1 MTRSLLRWLPLLAA
15 GLAYLVAPT
24 AALVWDDQILV
35 TQQLPSFQSVA
46 DILQPPAGIPQWSY
60 AYYRPVVVVS
70 YLLDAWLFGPGSA
83 IGPHA
88 MNVLYHLLTTLG
100 VGLLALRLLGRST
113 EGELAAIAAA
123 TLFAVHPIHTES
135 VSWVAGRSDLLA
147 TLLLVPALH
156 LALRFRDE
164 GATWQ
169 LLLSPVLFLLALL
182 TKEVAIA
189 GLALAPLL
197 WVLAPVSAPVSA
209 PVGAPL
215 GANPLS
221 IAPKGAPTGGGLMLA
236 LSWLGAAWVWW
247 SLRLAG
253 GAALAV
259 NPSGSE
265 VLLWNPLRALAWY
278 LGKLVVPWPQANF
291 AVWEMVPE
299 IPVSLGILAVALLLL
314 LAVARLWWQGRG
326 DGRIRSAV
334 ILLGLCW
341 TGLAL
346 APSLA
351 ATLSGV
357 AETPVAE
364 RYLYLPS
371 VGFALAVGGALGLL
385 LQASGG
391 AGGRRLVLGGY
402 TLLCAVLLALCLQR
416 GLVWQNDLR
425 LWADATARAP
435 AYALPWVERGK
446 AQAASGDDSTALAFF
461 ERARTLK
468 GSAQTRAVAS
478 YNTGLLYAQ
487 RNEIFRAEQ
496 AFRDAVTINPAYG
509 KGYYGLGRIA
519 LARATGPGA
528 GTTAERRLLLD
539 QAAANL
545 QRALEVSPGFVD
557 AWVQL
562 ARVLAAR
569 GDSSRAL
576 LALANAE
583 RLDPGVVTRPEVAA
597 LQAGLTQSLPREPGN
612 IRP

>member
-1 MTRSLLRWLPLLAA
+1 MTRLWWWLPLLAA

-35 TQQLPSFQSVA
+35 TQQLPSFQSFA
-46 DILQPPAGIPQWSY
+46 DVLQPPAGIPQWSY
-60 AYYRPVVVVS
+60 PYYRPVVVVS
-70 YLLDAWLFGPGSA
+70 YLLDAWLFGPASA
-83 IGPHA
+83 IGPHT
-88 MNVLYHLLTTLG
+88 MNVLYHVLTTLF
-100 VGLLALRLLGRST
+100 VGLLARRLLRGSAQ
-113 EGELAAIAAA
+113 GELAAIAAA
-123 TLFAVHPIHTES
+123 TLFAVHPMHTES

-169 LLLSPVLFLLALL
+169 LLASPVLFLLALL
-182 TKEVAIA
+182 AKEVAIA
-189 GLALAPLL
+189 GLAIVPLL
-197 WVLAPVSAPVSA
+197 WVLAPV
-209 PVGAPL
+209 VGARSR
-215 GANPLS
+215 AISAS
-221 IAPKGAPTGGGLMLA
+221 IAI
-236 LSWLGAAWVWW
+236 SWLGAAWVWW

-253 GAALAV
+253 GAALSVA
-259 NPSGSE
+259 PTGSE
-265 VLLWNPLRALAWY
+265 VLFWKPLRALAWY

-291 AVWEMVPE
+291 AVWEMVPSV
-299 IPVSLGILAVALLLL
+299 PVSLAILAVALLAL
-314 LAVARLWWQGRG
+314 LASARLWWQSKNAG
-326 DGRIRSAV
+326 

-371 VGFALAVGGALGLL
+371 VGFALAVGAALGLL
-385 LQASGG
+385 LQAVGTRAQRRVLI
-391 AGGRRLVLGGY
+391 AGFAV
-402 TLLCAVLLALCLQR
+402 LCAGLLALCLQR

-435 AYALPWVERGK
+435 DYALPWVERGK
-446 AQAASGDDSTALAFF
+446 AQAASGDDGTALAYF

-509 KGYYGLGRIA
+509 KGYYGLGRIG

-528 GTTAERRLLLD
+528 GATAERQVLLD
-539 QAAANL
+539 QAAMDL

-569 GDSSRAL
+569 GDLGS
-576 LALANAE
+576 ALAALASAE
-583 RLDPGVVTRPEVAA
+583 RLDPGVMTRPEVLAFS
-597 LQAGLTQSLPREPGN
+597 QSLQQSLQLESGN

>member
-1 MTRSLLRWLPLLAA
+1 MTRLWWWLPLLAA

-35 TQQLPSFQSVA
+35 TQQLPSFQSFA
-46 DILQPPAGIPQWSY
+46 DVLQPPAGIPQWSY
-60 AYYRPVVVVS
+60 PYYRPVVVVS

-88 MNVLYHLLTTLG
+88 MNVLYHVLTTLF
-100 VGLLALRLLGRST
+100 VGLLARRLLRGSAQ
-113 EGELAAIAAA
+113 GELAAIAAA
-123 TLFAVHPIHTES
+123 TLFAVHPMHTES

-169 LLLSPVLFLLALL
+169 LLASPVLFLLALL
-182 TKEVAIA
+182 AKEVAIA
-189 GLALAPLL
+189 GLAIVPLL
-197 WVLAPVSAPVSA
+197 WVLAPV
-209 PVGAPL
+209 VGARSR
-215 GANPLS
+215 AISAS
-221 IAPKGAPTGGGLMLA
+221 IAI
-236 LSWLGAAWVWW
+236 SWLGAAWAWW

-253 GAALAV
+253 GAALSLS
-259 NPSGSE
+259 PSGSE
-265 VLLWNPLRALAWY
+265 MLFWNPLRAAAWY
-278 LGKLVVPWPQANF
+278 LQKLLVPWPQANF
-291 AVWEMVPE
+291 AVWEMVPSVG
-299 IPVSLGILAVALLLL
+299 VSLGILAVATLVLYFGARVAWQARGAGLLIG
-314 LAVARLWWQGRG
+314 V
-326 DGRIRSAV
+326 
-334 ILLGLCW
+334 CW
-341 TGLAL
+341 TVLAL

-371 VGFALAVGGALGLL
+371 VGFAIAVGAALGLL
-385 LQASGG
+385 LQSIGSA
-391 AGGRRLVLGGY
+391 ATRRVVVLG
-402 TLLCAVLLALCLQR
+402 CAALGVGLLALTLQR

-435 AYALPWVERGK
+435 DYALPWVERGK
-446 AQAASGDDSTALAFF
+446 AQAASGDDGTALAYF

-509 KGYYGLGRIA
+509 KGYYGLGRIG

-528 GTTAERRLLLD
+528 GATAERQVLLD
-539 QAAANL
+539 QAAMDL

-569 GDSSRAL
+569 GDLGS
-576 LALANAE
+576 ALAALASAE
-583 RLDPGVVTRPEVAA
+583 RLDPGVMTRPEVLAFS
-597 LQAGLTQSLPREPGN
+597 QSLQQSLQLESGN

>member
-1 MTRSLLRWLPLLAA
+1 MTHSLLRWLPLLAA

-35 TQQLPSFQSVA
+35 TQQLPSFQSFA
-46 DILQPPAGIPQWSY
+46 DLLQPPAGIPQWSY
-60 AYYRPVVVVS
+60 AYYRPVVVVT

-88 MNVLYHLLTTLG
+88 MNVLYHMLTTLF
-100 VGLLALRLLGRST
+100 VALLARRLVGRNG

-156 LALRFRDE
+156 LALRWRDE
-164 GATWQ
+164 GLTWQ
-169 LLLSPVLFLLALL
+169 LLASPLLFLLALL

-189 GLALAPLL
+189 GLALLPLL
-197 WVLAPVSAPVSA
+197 WVFA

-215 GANPLS
+215 GATGVSFEERLS
-221 IAPKGAPTGGGLMLA
+221 DDGETPVAPKGAPTGRFVMQA
-236 LSWLGAAWVWW
+236 LTWLGAAWVWW

-253 GAALAV
+253 GASLSV
-259 NPSGSE
+259 SPSGSE
-265 VLLWNPLRALAWY
+265 MLFWNPLRAAAWY
-278 LGKLVVPWPQANF
+278 LQKLLVPWPQANF
-291 AVWEMVPE
+291 AVWEMVPS
-299 IPVSLGILAVALLLL
+299 VTMSLAILGVAALALL
-314 LAVARLWWQGRG
+314 ASARLWWQNKNAG
-326 DGRIRSAV
+326 
-334 ILLGLCW
+334 ILLGICW

-371 VGFALAVGGALGLL
+371 VGFAIAVGGALALL
-385 LQASGG
+385 LQATGS
-391 AGGRRLVLGGY
+391 AGGRRVVLGGY
-402 TLLCAVLLALCLQR
+402 ALLCAVLLALCLQR

-425 LWADATARAP
+425 LWTDATARAP
-435 AYALPWVERGK
+435 DYALPWVERGK
-446 AQAASGDDSTALAFF
+446 AQAASGDDGTALDFF

-496 AFRDAVTINPAYG
+496 AFREAVTINPAYG

-528 GTTAERRLLLD
+528 GTTEERRLLLD
-539 QAAANL
+539 QGAADL
-545 QRALEVSPGFVD
+545 QRAIEISPGFVD

-569 GDSSRAL
+569 GDSGS
-576 LALANAE
+576 ALAALASAE
-583 RLDPGVVTRPEVAA
+583 RLDPGVMARPEVVAFR
-597 LQAGLTQSLPREPGN
+597 QSLQQSLQLESGN

>member
-1 MTRSLLRWLPLLAA
+1 MTRARWWLPLLAA

-35 TQQLPSFQSVA
+35 TQQLPSFQSFA
-46 DILQPPAGIPQWSY
+46 DVLQPPAGIPQWSY
-60 AYYRPVVVVS
+60 PYYRPVVVVT

-88 MNVLYHLLTTLG
+88 MNVLYHVLTTLF
-100 VGLLALRLLGRST
+100 VGLLARRLLGRSG

-156 LALRFRDE
+156 LALRWRDE
-164 GATWQ
+164 GMTWQ
-169 LLLSPVLFLLALL
+169 LLASPVLFLLALL
-182 TKEVAIA
+182 AKEVAIA
-189 GLALAPLL
+189 GLALLPLL
-197 WVLAPVSAPVSA
+197 WVLAPVTA

-215 GANPLS
+215 GALENR
-221 IAPKGAPTGGGLMLA
+221 IAPEGAPTGRFVMQALA
-236 LSWLGAAWVWW
+236 WVGAAWVWW

-253 GAALAV
+253 GASLSVA
-259 NPSGSE
+259 PTGSE
-265 VLLWNPLRALAWY
+265 MLFWNPLRAAAWY
-278 LGKLVVPWPQANF
+278 LQKLVVPWPQANF
-291 AVWEMVPE
+291 AVWEMVPSVT
-299 IPVSLGILAVALLLL
+299 VSLAILGVAALALL
-314 LAVARLWWQGRG
+314 ASARLWWQNKNAG
-326 DGRIRSAV
+326 
-334 ILLGLCW
+334 ILLGICW

-346 APSLA
+346 GPSLA

-371 VGFALAVGGALGLL
+371 VGFAIAVGGALALL
-385 LQASGG
+385 LQATGS
-391 AGGRRLVLGGY
+391 AGGRRLVVGSY
-402 TLLCAVLLALCLQR
+402 ALLCAVLLALCLQR
-416 GLVWQNDLR
+416 GLVWQNDVR

-435 AYALPWVERGK
+435 DYALPWVERGK
-446 AQAASGDDSTALAFF
+446 AQAASGDDGTALAYF

-509 KGYYGLGRIA
+509 KGYYGLGRIG

-528 GTTAERRLLLD
+528 GGPAERQVLLD
-539 QAAANL
+539 QAAADL

-569 GDSSRAL
+569 GDPGSAVV
-576 LALANAE
+576 ALASAE
-583 RLDPGVVTRPEVAA
+583 RLDPAVMTRPEVLAFSRS
-597 LQAGLTQSLPREPGN
+597 LQQSLQLESGN